1 MDKGFITINF
11 STMDNLNLSH
21 KELIV
26 LKYIDSMC
34 TTGVQDY
41 CFASNK
47 TICNTLNITQ
57 RTLYRILNRL
67 EEKRLITRKTR
78 SIGND
83 GKERRIFSNHSQ
95 VPK

>member
-57 RTLYRILNRL
+57 RN
-67 EEKRLITRKTR
+67 EVR
-78 SIGND
+78 SHQY
-83 GKERRIFSNHSQ
+83 K
-95 VPK
+95 